1 MLHGQK
7 DVGVIRW
14 KGIKREANTEGKED
28 EERQN
33 ETIFDSFPFGMQLC
47 TITVYRKILGDIFE
61 QCTFIMTSVC
71 GTMKVRWIPMS
82 SAEEENASY
91 N

>member
-14 KGIKREANTEGKED
+14 KGIKRETNTEGKED

-47 TITVYRKILGDIFE
+47 TITLTLIV
-61 QCTFIMTSVC
+61 
-71 GTMKVRWIPMS
+71 
-82 SAEEENASY
+82 AS
-91 N
+91 